1 MGGLQGHFA
10 STTKLRVLAALG
22 IHQVMSMKKQIEKFE
37 FVIKE
42 IINGYFVTDQKLAL
56 LSPLL
61 EDKELFGK
69 WDGTPGVGGVE
80 ALRLTL
86 YMAVLADMRALL
98 FDGDK
103 RSASLEQVIE
113 ALRNEHFVKM
123 IRQRFCKPPGV
134 NVCGYDDDEE
144 MRKFVEEQVQA
155 GHIEHAEES
164 FDTLLPQTIQLFDD
178 LKASELASRVD
189 EARSKMI
196 SHNEIR
202 TVGGERALYNPTD
215 FGLKWGDAADIVI
228 QSRDIIF
235 NCNLLINNGSYDLD
249 GFLGG
254 HTEAANSFWAV
265 AKNA

>member
-1 MGGLQGHFA
+1 
-10 STTKLRVLAALG
+10 
-22 IHQVMSMKKQIEKFE
+22 MSMKKQIDKFE

-56 LSPLL
+56 LLPLL

-69 WDGTPGVGGVE
+69 WDGSAGVSGVE

-98 FDGDK
+98 FDNDK
-103 RSASLEQVIE
+103 RAASLEQVIE
-113 ALRNEHFVKM
+113 ALKNEHFIKM
-123 IRQRFCKPPGV
+123 IRQKFCKPPGV
-134 NVCGYDDDEE
+134 RVCSHDDDEE
-144 MRKFVEEQVQA
+144 MRKLIEQQVQSE
-155 GHIEHAEES
+155 HIKHAEES
-164 FDTLLPQTIQLFDD
+164 FDSLLPETIQLFEK

-189 EARSKMI
+189 GARSKMI
-196 SHNEIR
+196 SHKEIR
-202 TVGGERALYNPTD
+202 NADGERALYNPTD
-215 FGLKWGDAADIVI
+215 FGLKWSDATDIVL

-249 GFLGG
+249 SFLGG
-254 HTEAANSFWAV
+254 HKEAASSFWGV